1 MANNP
6 NTIKKNQVLSKIKGE
21 GVLLGLL
28 IVLILF
34 PFVMSLITGKGVNE
48 GVTKFWQGQLIIFF
62 IMAVFAMSYDL
73 LMGFGGILSFGHAAS
88 FGGGAYA
95 FALLMKHV
103 VPPVTQNY
111 RIMIASVDI
120 TDAIVLL
127 VVFLVVLIVSI
138 LIGLL
143 FAATSI
149 RLKGAYFAMLTLAL
163 GSAMHM
169 LVKATD
175 FHKWTGADEGLHGV
189 PVPVWL
195 NPTQNRL
202 TVYFISLA
210 FLVICYL
217 LMKRMVNS
225 PTGRVII
232 ANREN
237 EDRMRMIGYNPVTY
251 RTIAF
256 VSSSIFAGFAGA
268 LYSIW
273 NASATPTMVS
283 GVMTVNALII
293 TILGGMGTLVGA
305 ILGAAIMQVISQFFY
320 TWFGARWPL
329 VFGILFILIVMFLP
343 YGIIGTWRLK
353 KNDIKGGWSRFVDLL
368 IPKRTGSD
376 PEEKTQV

>member
-353 KNDIKGGWSRFVDLL
+353 KNDIKGGWLRLVDLL
-368 IPKRTGSD
+368 IPKRTGSNS
-376 PEEKTQV
+376 EEETQV

>member
-1 MANNP
+1 
-6 NTIKKNQVLSKIKGE
+6 
-21 GVLLGLL
+21 
-28 IVLILF
+28 
-34 PFVMSLITGKGVNE
+34 
-48 GVTKFWQGQLIIFF
+48 
-62 IMAVFAMSYDL
+62 
-73 LMGFGGILSFGHAAS
+73 
-88 FGGGAYA
+88 
-95 FALLMKHV
+95 
-103 VPPVTQNY
+103 
-111 RIMIASVDI
+111 
-120 TDAIVLL
+120 
-127 VVFLVVLIVSI
+127 
-138 LIGLL
+138 
-143 FAATSI
+143 
-149 RLKGAYFAMLTLAL
+149 MLTLAL

-189 PVPVWL
+189 PMPVWL

-283 GVMTVNALII
+283 AVMTVNALII

-353 KNDIKGGWSRFVDLL
+353 KNDIKAGWSRLVDLL
-368 IPKRTGSD
+368 IPKSTGSN
-376 PEEKTQV
+376 PEEETQA

>member
-6 NTIKKNQVLSKIKGE
+6 NTIKKNQVLTKIKGE

-127 VVFLVVLIVSI
+127 VVFLVVLLVSI

>member
-1 MANNP
+1 M
-6 NTIKKNQVLSKIKGE
+6 G
-21 GVLLGLL
+21 
-28 IVLILF
+28 
-34 PFVMSLITGKGVNE
+34 
-48 GVTKFWQGQLIIFF
+48 
-62 IMAVFAMSYDL
+62 VFAMSYDL

-103 VPPVTQNY
+103 VPPITQNY
-111 RIMIASVDI
+111 RIMLGTANI

-127 VVFLVVLIVSI
+127 VVFLVVILVSI

-143 FAATSI
+143 FAVSSI

-163 GSAMHM
+163 GTAFHI

-175 FHKWTGADEGLHGV
+175 FHQWTGADEGLHGV

-210 FLVICYL
+210 FLVICYIL
-217 LMKRMVNS
+217 VKRMINA

-256 VSSSIFAGFAGA
+256 VSSSIFAGLASA

-273 NASATPTMVS
+273 NTSATPTMMS
-283 GVMTVNALII
+283 TVTTINALIM
-293 TILGGMGTLVGA
+293 TILGGMGTLVGP
-305 ILGAAIMQVISQFFY
+305 ILGAAIMQMISQFFY

-343 YGIIGTWRLK
+343 YGIIGTWRLR
-353 KNDIKGGWSRFVDLL
+353 KNDVKAGWYKLRNLL
-368 IPKRTGSD
+368 FTKKPAVEQEQAVK
-376 PEEKTQV
+376 E